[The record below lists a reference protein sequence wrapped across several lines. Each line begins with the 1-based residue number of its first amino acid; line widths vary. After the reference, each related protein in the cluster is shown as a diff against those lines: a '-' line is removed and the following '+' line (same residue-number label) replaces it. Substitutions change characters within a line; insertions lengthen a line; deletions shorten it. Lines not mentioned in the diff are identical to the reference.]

1 MKNIAIVVGQFH
13 KVNGE
18 AMVEEAQIAAKE
30 LGLNVAEVVWG
41 PGSLE
46 KPLALKRLLMRSDI
60 DGAVALGIIE
70 KGETSHGF
78 VMGTAV
84 TSAIIAIEIDLMKPI
99 GMGILGPDIM
109 PSQIP
114 QRVRPY
120 AKAAVAAVA
129 QMLGEGRR
137 A

>member
-1 MKNIAIVVGQFH
+1 MKKIGIVVGSFH
-13 KVNGE
+13 KTNGE
-18 AMVEEAQIAAKE
+18 AMVDEAQKTATE
-30 LGLNVAEVVWG
+30 LGMVVAEVIWV

-46 KPLALKRLLMRSDI
+46 KPLALKRLLVRPDI

-78 VMGTAV
+78 VMGQAT
-84 TSAIIAIEIDLMKPI
+84 TSAIIALQIDLMKPI

-114 QRVRPY
+114 ARVRPY
-120 AKAAVAAVA
+120 AKAAVMAVKT
-129 QMLGEGRR
+129 MLDQS
-137 A
+137 

>member
-1 MKNIAIVVGQFH
+1 MKRIAIVVGQFH

-18 AMVEEAQIAAKE
+18 AMVEEAQNAAKE
-30 LGLNVAEVVWG
+30 LGLEVVEVVWV

-46 KPLALKRLLMRSDI
+46 KPLALKRLLMRPDI

-84 TSAIIAIEIDLMKPI
+84 TSALIALQIDLMKPI
-99 GMGILGPDIM
+99 GTGILGPDIM

-114 QRVRPY
+114 HRVRPY

-129 QMLGEGRR
+129 QMLK
-137 A
+137 